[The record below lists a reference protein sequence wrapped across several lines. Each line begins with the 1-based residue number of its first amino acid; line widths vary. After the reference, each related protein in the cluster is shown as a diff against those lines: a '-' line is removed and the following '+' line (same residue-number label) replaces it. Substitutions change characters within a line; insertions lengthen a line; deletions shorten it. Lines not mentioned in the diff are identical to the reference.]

1 MLDGGSVRGPCGIH
15 WRRGRGVALAM
26 GAAPPHSVKTVAKFI
41 KRAKVSPKPWPPDCA
56 LRKVEELCA
65 IHNANGMIALLF
77 QPDHANRI
85 EKKKGPPFC
94 MYAGGR
100 WNSSA
105 FLRGGKGGTPIHR
118 NKLGRVQL
126 VPGWKRRV
134 RCAP

>member
-1 MLDGGSVRGPCGIH
+1 MGEAVAKPQAAAFLFCVE
-15 WRRGRGVALAM
+15 GR
-26 GAAPPHSVKTVAKFI
+26 SVK
-41 KRAKVSPKPWPPDCA
+41 KRTKVLPKPWPLDHA

-94 MYAGGR
+94 MYAGGP

-105 FLRGGKGGTPIHR
+105 FLRGVRG
-118 NKLGRVQL
+118 V
-126 VPGWKRRV
+126 RRFIETNSGESN
-134 RCAP
+134 